1 LRQAK
6 FACRAFIRKEEKT
19 HGGKAMDESST
30 PVDEMN
36 DHRHG
41 GSESTE

>member
-6 FACRAFIRKEEKT
+6 FARRAFISQQEKT
-19 HGGKAMDESST
+19 HGGKAMYESSA

-41 GSESTE
+41 GSERTE